1 MTGKPTQKGGLVG
14 RSEATGRGVQYIIR
28 EFFRHE
34 KDVLKAE
41 LTGDLK
47 NKKVSL
53 QGLGNVGYH
62 AAKFLQEEDEC
73 KIVCVMEHNGA
84 ILNPDGLDI
93 EKIKQYYLEHGSFE
107 GCGEGNFEANTSE
120 CLTMEC
126 DILIPAARENVI
138 DKTNAPEIQAKL
150 IVEAANGP
158 ITFEADGLL
167 NKRNV
172 TIIPDI
178 MANAGGVAVSYFEWI
193 RNLRH
198 IRFGRL
204 EKRRNAFQFDT
215 LISAIEMMTGKD
227 MPEKFKEQFIEGAN
241 EIDLVRSGLDDMMRE
256 AYQKIRES
264 MIANDIPNLRT
275 AAYKVALD
283 RIASSYDSIGL

>member
-1 MTGKPTQKGGLVG
+1 VG

-28 EFFRHE
+28 EFFRHKE
-34 KDVLKAE
+34 DYLNANFNSGLK
-41 LTGDLK
+41 G
-47 NKKVSL
+47 KKVSI

-73 KIVCVMEHNGA
+73 RIICVMEHNGA
-84 ILNPDGLDI
+84 IINPKGLNI
-93 EKIKQYYLEHGSFE
+93 EKIKQYYSEHGSFE
-107 GCGEGNFEANTSE
+107 GCKEGKFESNSSE
-120 CLTMEC
+120 CLFKEC
-126 DILIPAARENVI
+126 DILIPAAKENVI
-138 DKTNAPEIQAKL
+138 DESNATRIQAKL

-158 ITFEADGLL
+158 ITFEADNVL
-167 NKRNV
+167 NNRNI

-215 LISAIEMMTGKD
+215 LISAIESMTGKE

-256 AYQKIRES
+256 AYQKVRQS
-264 MIANDIPNLRT
+264 MIENDISNLRT

-283 RIASSYDSIGL
+283 RIAISYDSIGL